1 MQTAWPRVAFASALW
16 FSALLVQSI
25 GLLHG
30 YVHPHGGHVHQVVPA
45 QAGLSA
51 ISAEAEASMAAH
63 AAHPG
68 HPAHG
73 WLQAMF
79 AGHKD
84 GSAGCTLF
92 DQLTH
97 ADLLHDLPVLA
108 LAFAA
113 PVQPDAVHAAWH
125 HATQVTGFL
134 ARAPPPALG

>member
-1 MQTAWPRVAFASALW
+1 MKTAWPRVAFAAALW
-16 FSALLVQSI
+16 LSALLVQSI

-30 YVHPHGGHVHQVVPA
+30 YVHPQGGYAHQAGQA
-45 QAGLSA
+45 QAGVSLSLPA
-51 ISAEAEASMAAH
+51 DQAAPAAH
-63 AAHPG
+63 V
-68 HPAHG
+68 AHG

-79 AGHKD
+79 ADHLG

-108 LAFAA
+108 LAFSA

-134 ARAPPPALG
+134 ARAPPAIG

>member
-1 MQTAWPRVAFASALW
+1 MKTAWPRVAFAAALW
-16 FSALLVQSI
+16 FSALLTQSI

-30 YVHPHGGHVHQVVPA
+30 YVHPHDGHAHHVGQA
-45 QAGLSA
+45 QAGQDVG
-51 ISAEAEASMAAH
+51 AEADTG
-63 AAHPG
+63 AHPA
-68 HPAHG
+68 HPTHG

-79 AGHKD
+79 AWHHE

-113 PVQPDAVHAAWH
+113 PDQPDAVHAAWH

-134 ARAPPPALG
+134 ARAPPAIG

>member
-1 MQTAWPRVAFASALW
+1 MKSAWPRVAFALALW
-16 FSALLVQSI
+16 LSALLVQSM

-30 YVHPHGGHVHQVVPA
+30 YVHPHDRHSHHAVPA

-51 ISAEAEASMAAH
+51 LSAEAEAGTAAH

-79 AGHKD
+79 AGHHD

-97 ADLLHDLPVLA
+97 ADVLHDLPALP

-134 ARAPPPALG
+134 ARAPPAIS

>member
-1 MQTAWPRVAFASALW
+1 MKTAWPRVAFALALW
-16 FSALLVQSI
+16 FSALLTQAI

-30 YVHPHGGHVHQVVPA
+30 YVHPHDGHARHTASA
-45 QAGLSA
+45 QAGLGV
-51 ISAEAEASMAAH
+51 ISADAEAGTAAH
-63 AAHPG
+63 AG
-68 HPAHG
+68 HPVHG
-73 WLQAMF
+73 WPQAMF
-79 AGHKD
+79 AGHQD

-97 ADLLHDLPVLA
+97 ADLLHDLPALP

-134 ARAPPPALG
+134 ARGPPAIG

>member
-1 MQTAWPRVAFASALW
+1 MKTAWPRVAFAAALW

-30 YVHPHGGHVHQVVPA
+30 YVHPQGGYAHQAGQA
-45 QAGLSA
+45 QAGVRLGADPEA
-51 ISAEAEASMAAH
+51 ITAAQ
-63 AAHPG
+63 
-68 HPAHG
+68 PAHG

-79 AGHKD
+79 AGHHG

-134 ARAPPPALG
+134 ARAPPAIG

>member
-1 MQTAWPRVAFASALW
+1 MTNAWPRVAFALALW
-16 FSALLVQSI
+16 FSALMVQSI

-30 YVHPHGGHVHQVVPA
+30 YVHPHDGQAQHARQA
-45 QAGLSA
+45 QAMRGVA
-51 ISAEAEASMAAH
+51 VEAGNAVSVQP
-63 AAHPG
+63 AHPM
-68 HPAHG
+68 HG

-79 AGHKD
+79 AGHDD

-97 ADLLHDLPVLA
+97 ADLLHDLPSLT

>member
-1 MQTAWPRVAFASALW
+1 MKTALLRVAFAAVLW
-16 FSALLVQSI
+16 FSALMVQSI
-25 GLLHG
+25 GLMHG
-30 YVHPHGGHVHQVVPA
+30 YVHPHGGHPHHAGPA
-45 QAGLSA
+45 SAGVSLNL
-51 ISAEAEASMAAH
+51 ISADAEAGTGV
-63 AAHPG
+63 HPG

-79 AGHKD
+79 TGHHD

-134 ARAPPPALG
+134 ARAPPAIG